1 MTTPRPSIYP
11 SNEEMRLR
19 SDVDRLKAVVYGG
32 EEYGTDGLLKNYTR
46 LTRSIEN
53 IYRVLI
59 AIAVAVGLIFIIIL
73 VYWLQL
79 WL

>member
-1 MTTPRPSIYP
+1 MATPRPSIYP
-11 SNEEMRLR
+11 SNEDMRLR
-19 SDVDRLKAVVYGG
+19 NDVDRLKAVVYGG
-32 EEYGTDGLLKNYTR
+32 EEYGTDGLLKNQSR
-46 LTRSIEN
+46 ITRSIEN

-59 AIAVAVGLIFIIIL
+59 AIAVAVGLIFMIIL